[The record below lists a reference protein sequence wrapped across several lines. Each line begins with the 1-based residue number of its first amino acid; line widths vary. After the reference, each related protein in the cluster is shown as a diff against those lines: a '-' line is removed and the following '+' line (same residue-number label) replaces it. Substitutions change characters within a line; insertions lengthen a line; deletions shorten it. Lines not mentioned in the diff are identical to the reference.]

1 MVPVTDV
8 QTLND
13 ALVTLAFCVGL
24 AVLLA
29 VAIVAAGALTQ
40 RRERKAH
47 VQRIERHL
55 AAVAEQQDPAA
66 AR

>member
-1 MVPVTDV
+1 MIDV
-8 QTLND
+8 QILND
-13 ALVTLAFCVGL
+13 ALMTLAFCVGL
-24 AVLLA
+24 ALLMA

-47 VQRIERHL
+47 VRRIERHL
-55 AAVAEQQDPAA
+55 ATVAEQQDPAA